1 MPLVLNRSF
10 TVIQNILKY
19 KLDIQEELNTLN
31 KINQSIISSWLL
43 FTLLKAE
50 NLKSLPPIC
59 PSLLMK
65 LPVLPEILAKVDFQL
80 QVLYL
85 IFQLTL

>member
-31 KINQSIISSWLL
+31 KTNQSIISSWLL

-50 NLKSLPPIC
+50 NLMSLPPIC
-59 PSLLMK
+59 PSLLLK
-65 LPVLPEILAKVDFQL
+65 LSVLLEILAKVYFQL